1 MAKMTATEITA
12 RINATQEAIRK
23 LENLIAKREA
33 DLPKAKENLQKAD
46 FETEKNKWWDA
57 HFRVCNLEEGI
68 ENGKIKL
75 EEKKKTLKTYR
86 ERLEKV
92 NAENRKMT
100 EIPEQLKD
108 LQEQIKKEL
117 TEYRI
122 SQRDEMRKDK
132 QEMTRDEFFRKWMH
146 SNIVAM
152 YYQTDEEIIRESEDD
167 ARHQVLNLVSRVQKK
182 VGEITSWNLYSNG
195 RELNGRVQGTKGT
208 AKIETIY
215 AYGDVQR
222 LHTRVLVK

>member
-1 MAKMTATEITA
+1 MNASELTA

-23 LENLIAKREA
+23 LEELIAKREKE
-33 DLPKAKENLQKAD
+33 LPKAKETLEKAD

-57 HFRVCNLEEGI
+57 HFKVMHIEEGI
-68 ENGKIKL
+68 ENGKTKL
-75 EEKKKTLKTYR
+75 EQKRNTLKKYR

-100 EIPEQLKD
+100 EIPEQLKA
-108 LQEQIKKEL
+108 LQEQIKNEL
-117 TEYRI
+117 VEYRI

-132 QEMTRDEFFRKWMH
+132 KEMTRDEFFRKWMH

-167 ARHQVLNLVSRVQKK
+167 AKHQVLNLISRVQKK

-195 RELNGRVQGTKGT
+195 RELNGRVDGTRGS

-215 AYGDVQR
+215 AWGDVQR